1 MYIKSSTEPFDDQM
15 EINEAKVKNWLSL
28 FNLPLVKGG
37 FHASGHAN
45 GNELLDMI
53 REINPEK
60 LYPIHTEHQKS
71 FDILKEDGIE
81 VVHTK
86 LSEML

>member
-1 MYIKSSTEPFDDQM
+1 VYIKSSTEPFDDQM

-28 FNLPLVKGG
+28 FDLPLVKEG

-45 GNELLDMI
+45 GTEILNMI
-53 REINPEK
+53 RDINPEK
-60 LYPIHTEHQKS
+60 LYPVHTDHVDS

-81 VVHTK
+81 VNHPN
-86 LSEML
+86 LS